1 MTAPRKF
8 DGNRLVVATHNK
20 NKLVELEKYLAPLG
34 IKLVSAGNLNLPEPE
49 ETETTF
55 VGNAVLKARAAME
68 ASGEVCLADDSGLA
82 VSALDGAPGIYS
94 ARWSE
99 DENGERV
106 WMRGMTRI
114 QEGLG
119 DNPDRSAKFV
129 CAIAM
134 CWPDGHV
141 ETVEG
146 YAYGDI
152 VWPPRGENGFG
163 YDPVFLPKG
172 QDKTFGEISADEK
185 RKLSHRSQAIEMI
198 MDKSFT

>member
-8 DGNRLVVATHNK
+8 EGERLVVATHNK

-34 IKLVSAGNLNLPEPE
+34 IKLVSAGDLNLPEPE
-49 ETETTF
+49 ETEITF
-55 VGNAVLKARAAME
+55 TGNAALKARNAAE
-68 ASGEVCLADDSGLA
+68 TSGEVCLADDSGLA
-82 VSALDGAPGIYS
+82 VNALDGAPGIYS

-99 DENGERV
+99 DEDGNRE

-114 QEGLG
+114 QEGLS
-119 DNPDRSAKFV
+119 DNSDRSAKFV

-146 YAYGDI
+146 YAHGDI

-172 QDKTFGEISADEK
+172 QD
-185 RKLSHRSQAIEMI
+185 LSLIHI
-198 MDKSFT
+198 